1 MAEFDDA
8 APPVSAVSFDLGS
21 DLAVMEL
28 PSTRPIASD
37 LQDRIRR
44 HPLASVLAVLIL
56 GILMGKAWD
65 RAGVVRKKPQH

>member
-8 APPVSAVSFDLGS
+8 APPVSAGSFDLGS

-28 PSTRPIASD
+28 PNTRPTASD

-56 GILMGKAWD
+56 GILIGKAWD